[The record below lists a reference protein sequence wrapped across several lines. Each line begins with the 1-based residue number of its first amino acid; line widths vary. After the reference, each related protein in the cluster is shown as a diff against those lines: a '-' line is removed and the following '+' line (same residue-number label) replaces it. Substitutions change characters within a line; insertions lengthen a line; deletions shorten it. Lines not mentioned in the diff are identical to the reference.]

1 MKIKFIAVAL
11 LISLMAVGCQK
22 ETLNSDFALE
32 QTSSVRKVVYY
43 IDGEEFRITLRGDF
57 EWQQFVSQM
66 IALAREGHSVSFF
79 NENITSASQIKDV
92 VTYHTDSEDDA
103 NRWSREMS
111 DKGYTV
117 VIEYDKDTHIYTCTA
132 VKP

>member
-1 MKIKFIAVAL
+1 MKIKFIALAL

-22 ETLNSDFALE
+22 ETLNNDFALE
-32 QTSSVRKVVYY
+32 QTSSIRKVVYY
-43 IDGEEFRITLRGDF
+43 IDGKDFRITLRGDS
-57 EWQQFVSQM
+57 EWRQFVSQI
-66 IALAREGHSVSFF
+66 IALAQEGHSVSFF
-79 NENITSASQIKDV
+79 NENSTSTSQIKDV
-92 VTYHTDSEDDA
+92 VIYHTDSEDDA

-111 DKGYTV
+111 DEGYTV